1 MMRSMMLTAAVLAL
15 LAGCGPSGGSAA
27 GEDALAT
34 KIVEAQGVLD
44 LGEDT
49 LKQVIGAQMQSV
61 AFEHPD
67 ISPEQAEK
75 LSAAIRKN
83 IEAEMPGLKKNIS
96 GFLTEAFD
104 QKELQTYYDFVGS
117 KEGDTIKDRIPPV
130 MQKSLEAADA
140 MTTKAVE
147 KAVAEVMGPAPADPA
162 ALAAPGATPAP
173 APAPEPAKPTKPQ

>member
-1 MMRSMMLTAAVLAL
+1 MRLVMMTAALAL
-15 LAGCGPSGGSAA
+15 LAGCGPSGSAG
-27 GEDALAT
+27 GEDVLAT

-44 LGEDT
+44 LGEET
-49 LKQVIGAQMQSV
+49 LTQVIGSQMQSV
-61 AFEHPD
+61 AFEHPN

-83 IEAEMPGLKKNIS
+83 IDAEMPALKKDIT

-104 QKELQTYYDFVGS
+104 RKELQTYYDFVGS
-117 KEGDTIKDRIPPV
+117 KEGETIKDRIPPV

-140 MTTKAVE
+140 MTMKAVE
-147 KAVAEVMGPAPADPA
+147 KAVAEVMGPAPAEPA
-162 ALAAPGATPAP
+162 ARAAPGNAP

>member
-1 MMRSMMLTAAVLAL
+1 MMRSVMMTAAALAL
-15 LAGCGPSGGSAA
+15 LAGCGPSGGSAG

-44 LGEDT
+44 LGEET
-49 LKQVIGAQMQSV
+49 LNQVVGSQIQAV
-61 AFEHPD
+61 AFEHPN

-75 LSAAIRKN
+75 LQAAIRKN
-83 IEAEMPGLKKNIS
+83 IEAEMPALKKNIS
-96 GFLTEAFD
+96 GLLIEAFD

-147 KAVAEVMGPAPADPA
+147 KAVAEVMGPAPA
-162 ALAAPGATPAP
+162 APTAPVAPDSAP
-173 APAPEPAKPTKPQ
+173 APAAEPAKPTKPQ

>member
-1 MMRSMMLTAAVLAL
+1 MMRSVMMTAALVL
-15 LAGCGPSGGSAA
+15 LAGCGPSGGSAG

-34 KIVEAQGVLD
+34 KIVDAQGVLD
-44 LGEDT
+44 LGEET
-49 LKQVIGAQMQSV
+49 LAQVVGSQMQSV
-61 AFEHPD
+61 AFEHPN
-67 ISPEQAEK
+67 ISPEQVEK
-75 LSAAIRKN
+75 LQTAIRKN

-162 ALAAPGATPAP
+162 APGATPAP
-173 APAPEPAKPTKPQ
+173 APAPAAEPAKPTKPQ